1 LLIYDERRINEMT
14 IKLYDFNRSPNAR
27 KVRIALAEKGL
38 KYEKVPVDLSQG
50 EQRKPEFLK
59 LNPYGR
65 VPVLTDGDTAIYEST
80 IINEYLEEKYP
91 SPPLM
96 PKDPGGK
103 ARARMMEDFCDSH
116 FMVSMSPLV
125 RQLLFTPEN
134 QRDQSVIDQS
144 REEMRGHLKRL
155 DRELEGKEYLAGT
168 YSLADAAF
176 TPSVFFLP
184 VLGVEID
191 SSLKNVNAW
200 LERLK
205 ARPSFEASA

>member
-1 LLIYDERRINEMT
+1 M
-14 IKLYDFNRSPNAR
+14 IKLYDFGRSPNCR

-38 KYEKVPVDLSQG
+38 SYDKVPVDLSQG

-91 SPPLM
+91 NPSLM
-96 PKDPGGK
+96 PRDPFGK
-103 ARARMMEDFCDSH
+103 ARARMMEDFCDSQ

-134 QRDQSVIDQS
+134 ARDQSVIDKA
-144 REEMRGHLKRL
+144 REEMRGHLRRL
-155 DRELEGKEYLAGT
+155 DQELGGKEYLAGS

-176 TPSVFFLP
+176 TPSIVFLP
-184 VLGVEID
+184 FLGVEID
-191 SSLKNVNAW
+191 PSLENVTAW
-200 LERLK
+200 VARLK
-205 ARPSFEASA
+205 ARPSFAASE